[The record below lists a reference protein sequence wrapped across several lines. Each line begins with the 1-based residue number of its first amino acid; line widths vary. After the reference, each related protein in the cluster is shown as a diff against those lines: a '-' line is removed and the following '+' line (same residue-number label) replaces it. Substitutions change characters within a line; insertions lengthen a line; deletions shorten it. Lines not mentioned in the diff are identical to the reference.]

1 MTLRFGF
8 VCAVLV
14 VGLISFPSKGIAE
27 SPSGT
32 SRLDTYTS
40 ADGETYFAL
49 SLKPNASG
57 ISPVNTEVVV
67 LFDTSASQ
75 FGEHRTAALATL
87 RKFLKQL
94 ENNDRVK
101 LVAVDLDATPLTAS
115 FVSPSSTALD
125 EALGKLDRRVPLGST
140 DMEKAIESAANSFS
154 KSGTNQRAVVYI
166 GDGQS
171 NAKMVD
177 RKKFQSLV
185 GQCVEKRL
193 PINSYAIGPGA
204 DPFFL
209 ATLANQT
216 GGRVLV
222 DGPQIKPDGAATE
235 LVAAVKAM
243 VVWPEDVKWPQG
255 VTAYPNPLQPLRTD
269 RDNIV
274 VGKGSAIANSKIE
287 LNGLVNGKTLKLE
300 FDQPASKPDTLNSY
314 LVNLVTEAAKNN
326 GLTLATLGTSGL
338 GKIREGIAHNVES
351 LNRLAQSAS
360 AVNNSEAAG
369 RLARGAQKLDPEDPD
384 ANDLLRRDGQL
395 SSDDNDLLDEFID
408 DSGKDIDTVRDR
420 QQVVTDAVKTEVKVA
435 LEKANRLMA
444 TDPQTAEEILKLQ
457 LDKVRDVLDLDPDVR
472 LQLENDL
479 KSAIR
484 LAGTRKIEHDQ
495 ELREQQEVEARKIER
510 QRLVTD
516 LERKQQAMTAMMVRF
531 SSLMKE
537 DRYDQ

>member
-14 VGLISFPSKGIAE
+14 VGIISLTTKGTAE
-27 SPSGT
+27 SPSGP

-49 SLKPNASG
+49 SLKPNTSG
-57 ISPVNTEVVV
+57 IDPANTEVVV
-67 LFDTSASQ
+67 LVDTSASQ
-75 FGEHRTAALATL
+75 FGEYRTAALASL

-94 ENNDRVK
+94 GNNDRVK
-101 LVAVDLDATPLTAS
+101 LVAVDLDATPLTTS
-115 FVSPSSTALD
+115 FVSPSSAGLDAAL
-125 EALGKLDRRVPLGST
+125 EKLNRRVPLGST
-140 DMEKAIESAANSFS
+140 DMENAIESAIDSFE
-154 KSGTNQRAVVYI
+154 KSGTGQRAVVYI

-171 NAKMVD
+171 AAKSVSQE
-177 RKKFQSLV
+177 KFRSLV
-185 GQCVEKRL
+185 DKCVEKRL
-193 PINSYAIGPGA
+193 PITSYAIGPGA
-204 DPFFL
+204 HPGFL
-209 ATLANQT
+209 VILANQT

-222 DGPQIKPDGAATE
+222 DGSQISPDVAAPQLA
-235 LVAAVKAM
+235 AAVKAP

-274 VGKGSAIANSKIE
+274 VGKGAAIANSKIT
-287 LNGLVNGKTLKLE
+287 LNGLVDAKTHKFE
-300 FDQPASKPDTLNSY
+300 FDQPASKPEATNSY
-314 LVNLVTEAAKNN
+314 LVNLVTEATKNS
-326 GLTLATLGTSGL
+326 GLTLSTLGTSGL

-360 AVNNSEAAG
+360 AVNNPEAAD

-384 ANDLLRRDGQL
+384 ANDLLRRDGAL
-395 SSDDNDLLDEFID
+395 SSDDHDLLDGFID
-408 DSGKDIDTVRDR
+408 DAGEGIDTVRHR
-420 QQVVTDAVKTEVKVA
+420 QQVVTDAVKTDTKET
-435 LEKANRLMA
+435 LEKANRFMA
-444 TDPQTAEEILKLQ
+444 TDPRTGEEILKLQ

-495 ELREQQEVEARKIER
+495 ERREQQEVEAR
-510 QRLVTD
+510 
-516 LERKQQAMTAMMVRF
+516 
-531 SSLMKE
+531 
-537 DRYDQ
+537 